1 MRKLLRYLRPYW
13 GWVLLAPMAMAL
25 EVSMDLMQPALMSR
39 IIDDGISVGDQRAI
53 AGIGARM
60 LLFAM
65 LGVLGG
71 CGCTY
76 FSSRAALNF
85 GIDLRKALFESVLGL
100 SFADTDRFTAGSLV
114 TRTVNDVR
122 VLQHVVIMVTRSLVR
137 APLML
142 VGSVV
147 LVCMT
152 DARIS
157 LPILAAAPVL
167 AALVVSRVRRMR
179 PMFGQMQRRIDDL
192 NAVMQENLTGIRVV
206 KSFTAEERELERF
219 RAANEGLCETG
230 LETGRIMVAFGPL
243 ISVVQQLAVIAI
255 LFLAARDASRG
266 LLQVGQIVAIV
277 NYATQMMMAL
287 IMVSFQLMHLSRA
300 QVSAQRIRE
309 VLETTSSVREGPV
322 AEPPAEGSIA
332 FRRVSFSYPG
342 ASGPPTL
349 SGIDLAFPAGGHYAV
364 LGSTG
369 AGKSTLLQ
377 LVPRFHDA
385 TSGAVLVG
393 GRDVRDYAF
402 GALRGAIGI
411 VMQDVRLFS
420 GTIAD
425 NLRWGR
431 PDATQDDLE
440 RAARIAQ
447 AHEFIQRLPQGYE
460 TPVAEGGT
468 TLSGGQRQRIAIARA
483 LVRRPRILL
492 FDDCTSA
499 LDTVTE
505 RRLLDALRRELRGV
519 TVVRIAQ
526 RAASVA
532 DADRIVVLDNGRVV
546 GDAPH
551 SELVRTCPTYR
562 EILDSQRAA
571 ADSADLPS
579 PSSP

>member
-1 MRKLLRYLRPYW
+1 MVKLLRYLRPYW
-13 GWVLLAPMAMAL
+13 GWFILAPLAMML

-39 IIDDGISVGDQRAI
+39 IIDEGVSAGDQSAI
-53 AGIGARM
+53 VATGVRMIGYA
-60 LLFAM
+60 LLG
-65 LGVLGG
+65 LLGG

-85 GIDLRKALFESVLGL
+85 GIDLRKALFTSVLRL
-100 SFADTDRFTAGSLV
+100 PFAETDRFTAGSLV

-122 VLQHVVIMVTRSLVR
+122 VMQFVVIMVTRSLVR
-137 APLML
+137 APLTL
-142 VGSVV
+142 AGSIV
-147 LVCMT
+147 LVCVT

-157 LPILAAAPVL
+157 LPILAAAPIL

-179 PMFGQMQRRIDDL
+179 PMFTQMQRRIDDL

-206 KSFTAEERELERF
+206 KSFTAEERELDRF
-219 RAANEGLCETG
+219 RTANEDLCETG

-243 ISVVQQLAVIAI
+243 VSFVQQAAVIAI
-255 LFLAARDASRG
+255 LFLAAHDASRQ
-266 LLQVGQIVAIV
+266 LLQVGQIIAII
-277 NYATQMMMAL
+277 NYATQVMMAL
-287 IMVSFQLMHLSRA
+287 VMVSFQLMHLSRA
-300 QVSAQRIRE
+300 QVSAQRINE
-309 VLETTSSVREGPV
+309 VLDTKPSV
-322 AEPPAEGSIA
+322 AEGVARESPADGSIA
-332 FRRVSFSYPG
+332 FHGVAFSYPG
-342 ASGPPTL
+342 ASGPPAL
-349 SGIDLAFPAGGHYAV
+349 SDIDLSFDAGGHYAI

-369 AGKSTLLQ
+369 AGKTTLLH

-385 TSGAVLVG
+385 TAGTVLVG

-402 GALRGAIGI
+402 DALRGAIGI
-411 VMQDVRLFS
+411 VMQDIRLFS
-420 GTIAD
+420 GTIAE

-431 PDATQDDLE
+431 PDATQADLE

-483 LVRRPRILL
+483 LVRCPRILL

-519 TVVRIAQ
+519 TVIRVAQ
-526 RAASVA
+526 RVSSVL

-551 SELVRTCPTYR
+551 DELLRSCPTYR
-562 EILDSQRAA
+562 EILDSQG
-571 ADSADLPS
+571 SAPNES
-579 PSSP
+579 R